1 MMGAKYPKSINV
13 AFHGFR
19 NAYDFYF
26 SSDGWNDTQYRLLG
40 VSMSLKN
47 SHFQWLRKIWTWLW
61 SWNKVAV
68 SLQKEGD
75 CIKKIRCGASL
86 VAQWLRICLPIQGTR
101 VRALVWED
109 PTCRRATGPVS
120 HNCWACASGACAPQ
134 QERPR

>member
-47 SHFQWLRKIWTWLW
+47 SHFQ
-61 SWNKVAV
+61 
-68 SLQKEGD
+68 
-75 CIKKIRCGASL
+75 
-86 VAQWLRICLPIQGTR
+86 
-101 VRALVWED
+101 
-109 PTCRRATGPVS
+109 
-120 HNCWACASGACAPQ
+120 
-134 QERPR
+134 